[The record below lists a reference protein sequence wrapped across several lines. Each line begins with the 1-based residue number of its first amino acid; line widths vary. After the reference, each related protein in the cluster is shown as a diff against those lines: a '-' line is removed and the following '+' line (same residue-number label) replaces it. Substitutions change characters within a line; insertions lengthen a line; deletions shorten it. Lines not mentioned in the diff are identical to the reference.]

1 MDEEPQRGEIIN
13 CQREIKVNARVLFN
27 HMGSEKKVL
36 GFFLFF
42 CFKDAVPRLVIFYA
56 LF

>member
-1 MDEEPQRGEIIN
+1 MDEEQQRGEIIN

-36 GFFLFF
+36 GLFCF
-42 CFKDAVPRLVIFYA
+42 FKDAVLGSVFLCI